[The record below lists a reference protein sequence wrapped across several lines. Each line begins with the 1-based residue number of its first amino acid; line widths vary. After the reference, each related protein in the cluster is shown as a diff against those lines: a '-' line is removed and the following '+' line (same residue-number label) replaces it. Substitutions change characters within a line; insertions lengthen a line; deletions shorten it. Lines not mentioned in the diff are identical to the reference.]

1 MVCVHKNG
9 INTTIYSHFL
19 GLRFPDLGLRNLM
32 FNSISMQRSIW
43 WLSTTIPDSLWSDS
57 WATWLSATYA
67 TISQVSELNTAWQ
80 PWSSLILDEL
90 SARSSKQSVNKAEL
104 RWRSVLHTITK
115 QTVWLKGR
123 STVWTYETQ
132 GERSPSFPQRMP
144 LHNLVGVPYY
154 STGRS
159 DAITLRVTIWT
170 QTPNYAAKYQK
181 HLEIQTPA
189 RRCSLGSKSARSS
202 KASCVLR
209 KKSWQQQESW
219 TIWNQCL

>member
-1 MVCVHKNG
+1 MIVNY
-9 INTTIYSHFL
+9 YS
-19 GLRFPDLGLRNLM
+19 RFPVIRLLSDMTVSNLCNHFTSVWAEYGLAAM
-32 FNSISMQRSIW
+32 IISDFGQQ
-43 WLSTTIPDSLWSDS
+43 LS
-57 WATWLSATYA
+57 
-67 TISQVSELNTAWQ
+67 V
-80 PWSSLILDEL
+80 
-90 SARSSKQSVNKAEL
+90 RSSKQSVNKAEL

-202 KASCVLR
+202 KASWVLR